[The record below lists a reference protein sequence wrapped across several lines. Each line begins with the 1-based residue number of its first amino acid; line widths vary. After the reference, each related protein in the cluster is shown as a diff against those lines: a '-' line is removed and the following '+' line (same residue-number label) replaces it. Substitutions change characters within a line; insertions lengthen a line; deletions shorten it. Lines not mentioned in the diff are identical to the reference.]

1 MALTQAPDP
10 NQVAEATARRFTVCL
25 VGEGEDES
33 TFRETYRMADHG
45 KEWRWPG
52 EEVGASPNSN
62 P

>member
-1 MALTQAPDP
+1 M
-10 NQVAEATARRFTVCL
+10 AEATARRFTVCL